1 MDASSAG
8 SAPKPPFRYQAQ
20 DAGMTLAEGLAEY
33 YAVHPQITRP
43 DDLPPES
50 AELFRHHDLCHVIFG
65 LDITLPDE
73 GMADIRTMLGTDVG
87 PRRYMRY
94 LLTNK
99 EAMAIFEEIGW
110 TKGLLSLIPLTPRIL
125 KALWRAPRQKRWP
138 WNVPPDYLGVPLKE
152 LRARHRIQVF

>member
-1 MDASSAG
+1 MDAPA
-8 SAPKPPFRYQAQ
+8 APPKPPFRYQAQ

-43 DDLPPES
+43 DNLPPES

-138 WNVPPDYLGVPLKE
+138 WNVPADYLDVPLKE
-152 LRARHRIQVF
+152 LRARHRIRVF